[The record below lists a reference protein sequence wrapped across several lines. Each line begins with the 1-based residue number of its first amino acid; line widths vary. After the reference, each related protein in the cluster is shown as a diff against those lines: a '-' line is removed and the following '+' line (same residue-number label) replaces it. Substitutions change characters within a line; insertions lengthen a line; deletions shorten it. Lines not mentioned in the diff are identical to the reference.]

1 VIFLDEPTTGLDLRS
16 RQTMWAVIADLA
28 GSGVTV
34 FLTTQY
40 LEEADQLADRIAVLD
55 GGRVVADGTPQ
66 ELKAQVA
73 AQRLDL
79 TLADRAAFDDVARC
93 LGERVV
99 TSDPASLTIGA
110 ATDGAAAHVRAILD
124 EVDPGRAA
132 VRRFAVH
139 SATLDDVF
147 LTLTGHAAGQASPVA
162 QPVKEISRV

>member
-1 VIFLDEPTTGLDLRS
+1 MWSATGIWS
-16 RQTMWAVIADLA
+16 AAASASPDLA

-40 LEEADQLADRIAVLD
+40 LEEADQLANRIAVLD
-55 GGRVVADGTPQ
+55 GGRVVAEGTPQ

-79 TLADRAAFDDVARC
+79 TLADAAAFDDVVRC
-93 LGERVV
+93 LGGRVV
-99 TSDPASLTIGA
+99 TSDPGSLTVGA

-124 EVDPGRAA
+124 EVDPGRTT

-147 LTLTGHAAGQASPVA
+147 LTLTGHAAGPGRPAARPA
-162 QPVKEISRV
+162 KEDLNV